1 MGRTWLIVLGLAAAA
16 AIGLYAWTFGPNTA
30 WLPSA
35 HTQDWARFGEFVG
48 GVFGM
53 LALVGVLVTV
63 EQQRRTLEWHQNQTT
78 LDELLREARD
88 LATIV
93 ETILAA
99 RVETVAL
106 TAQQLSVLEKP
117 STVSG
122 VLELVD
128 ARAASEVG
136 RPMPPPA
143 ENKSAYRKAVA
154 GSIAGLSQKL
164 DLLAAVL
171 SEFVSR
177 GGDTIFLLFYRD
189 RFRATVQR
197 LIGLEI
203 AVSTGDWWIQSSEES
218 ESRRWRF

>member
-1 MGRTWLIVLGLAAAA
+1 MGKTWLIVLALAAAA
-16 AIGLYAWTFGPNTA
+16 ALGLYAYTFAANTA
-30 WLPSA
+30 WLPST
-35 HTQDWARFGEFVG
+35 HTADWARFGEFTG

-53 LALVGVLVTV
+53 LALIAVLVTV
-63 EQQRRTLEWHQNQTT
+63 DQQRRTLEWHRNRTT

-88 LATIV
+88 LASTI
-93 ETILAA
+93 ETILSAP
-99 RVETVAL
+99 VETVAL
-106 TAQQLSVLEKP
+106 TAQQLSTLEKP

-136 RPMPPPA
+136 RAMPPQHEA
-143 ENKSAYRKAVA
+143 KSAYRKSLAV
-154 GSIAGLSQKL
+154 SISGLSQKL

-177 GGDTIFLLFYRD
+177 GGDSIFLLFYRD

-197 LIGLEI
+197 LVGLEI
-203 AVSTGDWWIQSSEES
+203 AVSTGDWWLQSSDES

>member
-1 MGRTWLIVLGLAAAA
+1 MGKPWLMVLAVAAAA
-16 AIGLYAWTFGPNTA
+16 AIGLYAWTFGPNTG
-30 WLPSA
+30 WLPST
-35 HTQDWARFGEFVG
+35 HTEDWARFGEFVG
-48 GVFGM
+48 GAFGT

-63 EQQRRTLEWHQNQTT
+63 ELQRRTLDWHKNQTT

-88 LATIV
+88 LATNV
-93 ETILAA
+93 ETILAH

-106 TAQQLSVLEKP
+106 TAQQLSALEKP

-128 ARAASEVG
+128 ARAASEIG
-136 RPMPPPA
+136 RPMPPLA
-143 ENKSAYRKAVA
+143 ETKSAYRKAVA
-154 GSIAGLSQKL
+154 VSIAGLSQKL

-197 LIGLEI
+197 LVGLEI
-203 AVSTGDWWIQSSEES
+203 AVSTAEWWLQSSDEAD
-218 ESRRWRF
+218 SRRWRF

>member
-1 MGRTWLIVLGLAAAA
+1 MSKPWLMVLGLAGAA
-16 AIGLYAWTFGPNTA
+16 AIGLYAWTFGANTG
-30 WLPSA
+30 WHPSA
-35 HTQDWARFGEFVG
+35 HTEDWARFGEFLG

-53 LALVGVLVTV
+53 LALIAVLVTI
-63 EQQRRTLEWHQNQTT
+63 ELQRRTLDWHQNRTT
-78 LDELLREARD
+78 LDELLHEARD
-88 LATIV
+88 LAAAV
-93 ETILAA
+93 EAILSA
-99 RVETVAL
+99 RIDTVAL
-106 TAQQLSVLEKP
+106 TAQQLSAAEKP
-117 STVSG
+117 STVAG

-128 ARAASEVG
+128 MRTDAG
-136 RPMPPPA
+136 RPTPPLA
-143 ENKSAYRKAVA
+143 ETKSAYRKAVA
-154 GSIAGLSQKL
+154 GGIAGLSQKL

-203 AVSTGDWWIQSSEES
+203 AVSTSDWWVQSNAEA